1 VRSVAEIEAELI
13 APGGAFEIVIED
25 VLGEPTKVFAS
36 RNRSLREI
44 VESSAN
50 HGDSEYII
58 CEGQRITFREHFAR
72 VSAVAWHLRH
82 TYGVQPGDRVAI
94 LADNHPQW
102 IITFWATV
110 SIGGICAGLN
120 GWWNRDEILHA
131 LHDAEPKLL
140 IGDRKRLA
148 RIADVTES
156 AGLAFPVICI
166 EDDFAALEQGWDAG
180 AGKAPVLPDCQIA
193 EDGPALILYTSGTTG
208 RAKGALL
215 SHRCLITFLA
225 SAIFSGFRMM
235 MMEMESDKPAPAS
248 SLPNC
253 GLFSAPLFHLSGLF
267 TGVITSLAVGMKT
280 VWTLG
285 RFDPEKIL
293 QLIEAEKVTTWP
305 SLGSMAAR
313 VLDHPD
319 FDKYDVSSVSR
330 LGSGG
335 APTSAA
341 TQQRMTRGF
350 TGTGGRMALGYGLTE
365 SSGVGTHNWGEL
377 LEQHPNSVGRVF
389 PAAEISIRDED
400 NQPVPA
406 GQQGEICIRGSC
418 VMLGYWR
425 NPEAT
430 AKTIAPGRWLR
441 TGDIGHFEGDF
452 LYINT
457 RARDLILRNAENIYP
472 VEVEHCLELHPEIIE
487 AAVIGVPHP
496 DMGQEVKAVVVVAEG
511 GRTDIAQLHAFC
523 SARLAGFK
531 VPSQWEIRHL
541 PLPRNAAGKIMKNV
555 LSGAADLALTEE

>member
-1 VRSVAEIEAELI
+1 MRTVDEIEAELTG
-13 APGGAFEIVIED
+13 PGGAFEIGIEE
-25 VLGEPTKVFAS
+25 VLGEPIQVFKN
-36 RNRSLREI
+36 RTRSLREI
-44 VESSAN
+44 VQNSAN
-50 HGDSEYII
+50 HADNEYIV
-58 CEGQRITFREHFAR
+58 CEGQRITFRQHLAR
-72 VSAVAWHLRH
+72 VSAVAHQLRH
-82 TYGVQPGDRVAI
+82 TYGVNPGDRVAV

-102 IITFWATV
+102 IITFWASV
-110 SIGGICAGLN
+110 SIGAICVGLN
-120 GWWNRDEILHA
+120 GWWNREEILYA
-131 LHDAEPKLL
+131 LENAQPKLL

-148 RIADVTES
+148 RIEGEA
-156 AGLAFPVICI
+156 LPFPVLCI
-166 EDDFAALEQGWDAG
+166 EEDFATLEQGWDAG
-180 AGKAPVLPDCQIA
+180 DGKAPSLPDCQIA
-193 EDGPALILYTSGTTG
+193 EDDAALILYTSGTTG
-208 RAKGALL
+208 RAKGALI
-215 SHRCLITFLA
+215 SHRNLVMFLT

-235 MMEMESDKPAPAS
+235 IMEAESGKSLATS

-285 RFDPEKIL
+285 RFDPEKVL
-293 QLIEAEKVTTWP
+293 RLIEAERVTTWP

-319 FDKYDVSSVSR
+319 FDKYDTSTVSR

-341 TQQRMTRGF
+341 TQQRMTRNFKGA
-350 TGTGGRMALGYGLTE
+350 GGRMALGYGLTE

-389 PAAEISIRDED
+389 PSIEVCIRDEQD
-400 NQPVPA
+400 QPLPD
-406 GQQGEICIRGSC
+406 GREGEVCIRGSC

-430 AKTIAPGRWLR
+430 AKAIGPGRWLR
-441 TGDIGHFEGDF
+441 TGDIGHFDGKF

-472 VEVEHCLELHPEIIE
+472 VEIEHCLELHPEIIE

-496 DMGQEVKAVVVVAEG
+496 DLGQEVKAIIVVAAD
-511 GRTDIAQLHAFC
+511 TQPDIAGLREFC
-523 SARLAGFK
+523 GTRLAAFK
-531 VPSQWEIRHL
+531 VPSQWEVLRQ
-541 PLPRNAAGKIMKNV
+541 PLPRNAAGKILKNV
-555 LSGAADLALTEE
+555 LSGESESRLTEE

>member
-1 VRSVAEIEAELI
+1 MRSVDEIEAELVG
-13 APGGAFEIVIED
+13 PGGAFEIGVEE
-25 VLGEPTKVFAS
+25 VLGEQIKVFKN
-36 RNRSLREI
+36 RDRSLREI
-44 VESSAN
+44 VVNSAN
-50 HGDSEYII
+50 HGDNEHII
-58 CEGQRITFREHFAR
+58 CEGQRITFREHLAR
-72 VSAVAWHLRH
+72 VSAVANNLREN
-82 TYGVQPGDRVAI
+82 YGVKPGDRVAI

-120 GWWNRDEILHA
+120 GWWKREEILYA
-131 LHDAEPKLL
+131 LEGAEPKVLV
-140 IGDRKRLA
+140 GDRKRLA
-148 RIADVTES
+148 RIEGDELT
-156 AGLAFPVICI
+156 FPVICI
-166 EDDFAALEQGWDAG
+166 EDDFDRLERGWDDGNGPA
-180 AGKAPVLPDCQIA
+180 LPEYDIA
-193 EDGPALILYTSGTTG
+193 EDDPALILYTSGTTG

-225 SAIFSGFRMM
+225 SAVFSGFRMM
-235 MMEMESDKPAPAS
+235 IMEAEDGKTLDGS

-285 RFDPEKIL
+285 RFDPEKVL
-293 QLIEAEKVTTWP
+293 KLIEAEKVTTWP
-305 SLGSMAAR
+305 SLGNMAAR
-313 VLDHPD
+313 VMDHPD
-319 FDKYDVSSVSR
+319 FEKYDVSSVSR

-335 APTSAA
+335 APTSEAA
-341 TQQRMTRGF
+341 QQRMTKAFG
-350 TGTGGRMALGYGLTE
+350 GSGGRMALGYGLTE

-377 LEQHPNSVGRVF
+377 LETHPNSVGRVF
-389 PAAEISIRDED
+389 PGVEITIRDAD
-400 NQPVPA
+400 NEPLPE
-406 GQQGEICIRGSC
+406 GEQGEICIRGSC

-430 AKTIAPGRWLR
+430 AEAIAPGRWLR
-441 TGDIGHFEGDF
+441 TGDVGHFEGEF
-452 LYINT
+452 LYVNT

-496 DMGQEVKAVVVVAEG
+496 EMGQEVKAVVVVHESWEV
-511 GRTDIAQLHAFC
+511 DIHGVEAFC
-523 SARLAGFK
+523 RERLAAFK
-531 VPSQWEIRHL
+531 VPSQWQVLHQ

-555 LSGAADLALTEE
+555 LSGETESLLAEE

>member
-1 VRSVAEIEAELI
+1 MRSVEDIEAELI
-13 APGGAFEIVIED
+13 GPGGAFEIGVEE
-25 VLGEPTKVFAS
+25 VLGEQIKVFVD

-44 VESSAN
+44 VESSVN
-50 HGDSEYII
+50 HGENEHII
-58 CEGQRITFREHFAR
+58 CEGQRITFREHLAR
-72 VSAVAWHLRH
+72 VSAVAHSLRH
-82 TYGVQPGDRVAI
+82 TYGVNPGDRVAI

-131 LHDAEPKLL
+131 LEDAEPLLL

-148 RIADVTES
+148 RIEGVE
-156 AGLAFPVICI
+156 LPFPVICI
-166 EDDFAALEQGWDAG
+166 EENFAALEQGWDREDG
-180 AGKAPVLPDCQIA
+180 SAPALPDCQIV
-193 EDGPALILYTSGTTG
+193 EDDPALILYTSGTTG
-208 RAKGALL
+208 RAKGVLL

-235 MMEMESDKPAPAS
+235 MMEAESGKS
-248 SLPNC
+248 LEGGSLPNC

-285 RFDPEKIL
+285 RFEPEKIL
-293 QLIEAEKVTTWP
+293 RLIESEQVTTWP

-319 FDKYDVSSVSR
+319 FEQYDVSSVTR

-335 APTSAA
+335 APTSQA
-341 TQQRMTRGF
+341 TQQRMTKGF
-350 TGTGGRMALGYGLTE
+350 SGTGGRMALGYGLTE

-377 LEQHPNSVGRVF
+377 LEAHPNSVGRVF
-389 PAAEISIRDED
+389 PAVEITIRDDSNRPLPE
-400 NQPVPA
+400 
-406 GQQGEICIRGSC
+406 GEQGEICIRGSC
-418 VMLGYWR
+418 VMLEYWR

-430 AKTIAPGRWLR
+430 EKAIAPGRWLR
-441 TGDIGHFEGDF
+441 TGDVGHFEGEF
-452 LYINT
+452 LFINC
-457 RARDLILRNAENIYP
+457 RARDLILRNAENIHP
-472 VEVEHCLELHPEIIE
+472 VEVEHCIELHPDIIE

-496 DMGQEVKAVVVVAEG
+496 DIGQEVKAVVVVAAGFEA
-511 GRTDIAQLHAFC
+511 DIERFRAFC
-523 SARLAGFK
+523 HERLAPFK
-531 VPSQWEIRHL
+531 VPSQWEVL
-541 PLPRNAAGKIMKNV
+541 FQPLPRNAAGKIMKNV
-555 LSGAADLALTEE
+555 LSGEGDSRLMEE

>member
-1 VRSVAEIEAELI
+1 VRSVEEIEAELI
-13 APGGAFEIVIED
+13 GPGGAFEISVEEA
-25 VLGEPTKVFAS
+25 LGEKIKVFTN

-44 VESSAN
+44 VESSTN
-50 HGDSEYII
+50 HADNEYII
-58 CEGQRITFREHFAR
+58 CEGQRITFQEHLAR
-72 VSAVAWHLRH
+72 VSAVAHNLRH
-82 TYGVQPGDRVAI
+82 TYGVKPGDRVAI

-131 LHDAEPKLL
+131 LEDAEPRLL

-148 RIADVTES
+148 RIEGAE
-156 AGLAFPVICI
+156 LPFPVICI
-166 EDDFAALEQGWDAG
+166 EDDFAALEQGWDSEEG
-180 AGKAPVLPDCQIA
+180 NNPTLPDCQIA
-193 EDGPALILYTSGTTG
+193 EDDPALILYTSGTTG

-215 SHRCLITFLA
+215 SHRCLITFMA
-225 SAIFSGFRMM
+225 SAIFSGFRMII
-235 MMEMESDKPAPAS
+235 MEAESGNALEGS

-285 RFDPEKIL
+285 RFDPEKVL
-293 QLIEAEKVTTWP
+293 QLIESERVTTWP

-313 VLDHPD
+313 VLDHPN
-319 FDKYDVSSVSR
+319 FDRYDVSSVNR

-335 APTSAA
+335 APTSQA
-341 TQQRMTRGF
+341 TQQRMTKGF
-350 TGTGGRMALGYGLTE
+350 KGTGGSMALGYGLTE

-377 LEQHPNSVGRVF
+377 LEAHPNSVGRVF
-389 PAAEISIRDED
+389 PAVEVSIRDE
-400 NQPVPA
+400 NNNPLPE
-406 GQQGEICIRGSC
+406 GEQGEICIRGSC
-418 VMLGYWR
+418 IMLGYWR

-430 AKTIAPGRWLR
+430 KKAIAPGRWLR
-441 TGDIGHFEGDF
+441 TGDVGHFEGEF
-452 LYINT
+452 LYINS

-472 VEVEHCLELHPEIIE
+472 VEVEHCIELHPEIIE

-496 DMGQEVKAVVVVAEG
+496 DMGQEVKAIVVVIEG
-511 GRTDIAQLHAFC
+511 FQPDIKVLQAFC
-523 SARLAGFK
+523 SERLAAFK
-531 VPSQWEIRHL
+531 VPSQWEVHHQ

-555 LSGAADLALTEE
+555 LSGEADSQLMEE

>member
-1 VRSVAEIEAELI
+1 VRSVDEIEAELI
-13 APGGAFEIVIED
+13 GPGGAFEIVVED
-25 VLGEPTKVFAS
+25 VLGEPVKVFS
-36 RNRSLREI
+36 NRNRSLREI
-44 VESSAN
+44 VESSSN
-50 HGDSEYII
+50 HGDNEYII
-58 CEGQRITFREHFAR
+58 CEGQRITFREHLAR
-72 VSAVAWHLRH
+72 VSAVAWQLRH

-120 GWWNRDEILHA
+120 GWWNREEILHA
-131 LHDAEPKLL
+131 LGDAEPKLL

-148 RIADVTES
+148 RIEGDE
-156 AGLAFPVICI
+156 LPFPVISI
-166 EDDFAALEQGWDAG
+166 EDDFGSLEQGWDAG
-180 AGKAPVLPDCQIA
+180 EGNVPKLPDCKIG
-193 EDGPALILYTSGTTG
+193 EDDPALILYTSGTTG

-235 MMEMESDKPAPAS
+235 MMEAESGKAPQGS

-285 RFDPEKIL
+285 RFDPEKIPR
-293 QLIEAEKVTTWP
+293 LIEAEKVTTWP

-313 VLDHPD
+313 VLDHPG
-319 FDKYDVSSVSR
+319 FENYDVSSVSR

-350 TGTGGRMALGYGLTE
+350 TGAGGRMALGYGLTE

-377 LEQHPNSVGRVF
+377 LEQNPNSVGRVF
-389 PAAEISIRDED
+389 PPIEISIRNEA
-400 NQPVPA
+400 NQPVPT
-406 GQQGEICIRGSC
+406 GEQGEICIRGTC
-418 VMLGYWR
+418 VMLSYWR

-430 AKTIAPGRWLR
+430 QKAIAPGRWLR
-441 TGDIGHFEGDF
+441 SGDIGHFEGEF

-457 RARDLILRNAENIYP
+457 RARDLILRNAENVYP
-472 VEVEHCLELHPEIIE
+472 VEVEHCLELHPDIIE
-487 AAVIGVPHP
+487 AAVLGVPHA
-496 DMGQEVKAVVVVAEG
+496 DMGQEVKAVIVVTEG
-511 GRTDIAQLHAFC
+511 HQTDLPLLQAFC
-523 SARLAGFK
+523 SERLAKFK
-531 VPSQWEIRHL
+531 VPSQWEVRHQ

-555 LSGAADLALTEE
+555 LSGDDDTVLIEE

>member
-1 VRSVAEIEAELI
+1 VKSVAEIEAELI
-13 APGGAFEIVIED
+13 GPGGAFELGVEE
-25 VLGEPTKVFAS
+25 VLGEPIKVFKN

-44 VESSAN
+44 VENSAN
-50 HGDSEYII
+50 HGDKEYII
-58 CEGQRITFREHFAR
+58 CEGQRVTFRQHLAR
-72 VSAVAWHLRH
+72 VSAVAHQLRH
-82 TYGVQPGDRVAI
+82 TYGVNPGDRVAI

-110 SIGGICAGLN
+110 SIGAICAGLN
-120 GWWNRDEILHA
+120 GWWNKDEILHA
-131 LHDAEPKLL
+131 LEDAEPRLL
-140 IGDRKRLA
+140 LGDRKRLA
-148 RIADVTES
+148 RIAGVE
-156 AGLAFPVICI
+156 LPFPVLCI
-166 EDDFAALEQGWDAG
+166 EDDYAALEAGWDA
-180 AGKAPVLPDCQIA
+180 ADGKAPALPDCQIA
-193 EDGPALILYTSGTTG
+193 EDDPALILYTSGTTG

-215 SHRCLITFLA
+215 SHRSLITFLA

-235 MMEMESDKPAPAS
+235 LMEAESGKSLPGS

-293 QLIEAEKVTTWP
+293 QLIEAEQVTTWP

-319 FDKYDVSSVSR
+319 FDRYDVSSVTR

-335 APTSAA
+335 APTSEA
-341 TQQRMTRGF
+341 TQQRMTRSF
-350 TGTGGRMALGYGLTE
+350 KGTGGRMALGYGLTE

-377 LEQHPNSVGRVF
+377 LETHPNSVGRVF
-389 PAAEISIRDED
+389 PAIEISIRDDD
-400 NQPVPA
+400 NRPLPN
-406 GQQGEICIRGSC
+406 GEQGEICIRGSC

-430 AKTIAPGRWLR
+430 ARAIAPGRWLR
-441 TGDIGHFEGDF
+441 TGDVGHFEGEF
-452 LYINT
+452 LYINS

-472 VEVEHCLELHPEIIE
+472 VEIEHCLELHPEIIE
-487 AAVIGVPHP
+487 AAVIGVAHP
-496 DMGQEVKAVVVVAEG
+496 DMGQEVKAVIVVRQEYSVNL
-511 GRTDIAQLHAFC
+511 DLLHAFC
-523 SARLAGFK
+523 SERLAAFK
-531 VPSQWEIRHL
+531 VPSHWDVRHE

-555 LSGAADLALTEE
+555 LAGEAEVQLTEE

>member
-1 VRSVAEIEAELI
+1 VKSVEEIEAELI
-13 APGGAFEIVIED
+13 GPGGAFEIVTEEA
-25 VLGEPTKVFAS
+25 LGEHIKVFS
-36 RNRSLREI
+36 NRNRSLREI

-50 HGDSEYII
+50 HGDNEHII
-58 CEGQRITFREHFAR
+58 CEGQRITFRQHLAR
-72 VSAVAWHLRH
+72 VSAVAYKLRH
-82 TYGVQPGDRVAI
+82 TYGVNPGDRVAI

-131 LHDAEPKLL
+131 LDDAEPRLL

-148 RIADVTES
+148 RIEGS
-156 AGLAFPVICI
+156 ELPFPVICI
-166 EDDFAALEQGWDAG
+166 EDDFSTLEQGWDGEEGNTPA
-180 AGKAPVLPDCQIA
+180 LPDCQIA
-193 EDGPALILYTSGTTG
+193 EDDPALILYTSGTTG

-215 SHRCLITFLA
+215 SHRCLVTFLA

-235 MMEMESDKPAPAS
+235 MMEAESGKPLEGG

-293 QLIEAEKVTTWP
+293 QLIESEQVTTWP

-313 VLDHPD
+313 VLDHPN
-319 FDKYDVSSVSR
+319 FERYDVSSVSR

-335 APTSAA
+335 APTSQA
-341 TQQRMTRGF
+341 TQQRMTEGF
-350 TGTGGRMALGYGLTE
+350 SGTGGRMALGYGLTE

-377 LEQHPNSVGRVF
+377 LEAHPNSVGRIF
-389 PAAEISIRDED
+389 PGVEINIRDE
-400 NQPVPA
+400 NNNPLPE
-406 GQQGEICIRGSC
+406 GEQGEICIRGSC

-430 AKTIAPGRWLR
+430 KKAIAPGRWLR
-441 TGDIGHFEGDF
+441 TGDVGHFEGEF
-452 LYINT
+452 LYINS

-472 VEVEHCLELHPEIIE
+472 VEVEHCIELHPEIVE

-496 DMGQEVKAVVVVAEG
+496 DMGQEVKAIIVVAEG
-511 GRTDIAQLHAFC
+511 FEPDIEVLQAFC
-523 SARLAGFK
+523 RERLGAFK
-531 VPSQWEIRHL
+531 VPSQWEVL
-541 PLPRNAAGKIMKNV
+541 FQPLPRNAAGKIMKNV
-555 LSGAADLALTEE
+555 LSGETDSQLTEE

>member
-1 VRSVAEIEAELI
+1 MRSVEEIENELI
-13 APGGAFEIVIED
+13 GPGGAFEIVTEE
-25 VLGEPTKVFAS
+25 VLGEHIKVFRD

-44 VESSAN
+44 VESSGN
-50 HGDSEYII
+50 HGDNEHIV
-58 CEGQRITFREHFAR
+58 CEGERITFNQHLAR
-72 VSAVAWHLRH
+72 ISAVAHSLRH
-82 TYGVQPGDRVAI
+82 TYGVNPGDRVAI

-110 SIGGICAGLN
+110 SIGAICTALN
-120 GWWNRDEILHA
+120 GWWNQDEILHA
-131 LHDAEPKLL
+131 LEDAEPKLL

-148 RIADVTES
+148 RIDGVE
-156 AGLAFPVICI
+156 LPYPIICI
-166 EDDFAALEQGWDAG
+166 EDDFASLEQGWDSNTPA
-180 AGKAPVLPDCQIA
+180 LPACEIA
-193 EDGPALILYTSGTTG
+193 EDDPALILYTSGTTG

-235 MMEMESDKPAPAS
+235 MMEAESGKS
-248 SLPNC
+248 LGGNSLPNC

-285 RFDPEKIL
+285 RFEPEKIL
-293 QLIEAEKVTTWP
+293 QLIEQEKVTTWP

-313 VLDHPD
+313 VLDHPN
-319 FDKYDVSSVSR
+319 FDHYDVSSVTR

-350 TGTGGRMALGYGLTE
+350 KGTGGQMALGYGLTE
-365 SSGVGTHNWGEL
+365 SSGVGTHNWGAL

-389 PAAEISIRDED
+389 PAAEVTIRDEH
-400 NQPVPA
+400 NNPLPE
-406 GQQGEICIRGSC
+406 GEQGEICIRGSC

-425 NPEAT
+425 NQEAT
-430 AKTIAPGRWLR
+430 DKAIAPGRWLR
-441 TGDIGHFEGDF
+441 TGDIGHFEGEF

-472 VEVEHCLELHPEIIE
+472 VEVEHCIELHPEIIE

-496 DMGQEVKAVVVVAEG
+496 DMGQEVKAIIVVSEG
-511 GRTDIAQLHAFC
+511 TAPDIEGLRAFC
-523 SARLAGFK
+523 SERLAAFK
-531 VPSQWEIRHL
+531 VPSHWQIQRE

-555 LSGAADLALTEE
+555 LSGEAKSQLMEE

>member
-1 VRSVAEIEAELI
+1 MRSVDEIEAELI
-13 APGGAFEIVIED
+13 GPGGAFELGTEE
-25 VLGEPTKVFAS
+25 VLGESIKVFKN
-36 RNRSLREI
+36 RDRSLRHI
-44 VESSAN
+44 VLNSAN
-50 HGDSEYII
+50 HGDNEHII
-58 CEGQRITFREHFAR
+58 CEDQRITFAQHLAR
-72 VSAVAWHLRH
+72 VSAVANSLRDN
-82 TYGVQPGDRVAI
+82 YGVKPGDRVAI

-120 GWWNRDEILHA
+120 GWWKRDEILHA
-131 LHDAEPKLL
+131 LEDAEPRLL
-140 IGDRKRLA
+140 VGDRKRLA
-148 RIADVTES
+148 RIEGEALS
-156 AGLAFPVICI
+156 FPVVCI
-166 EDDFAALEQGWDAG
+166 EDGYAELERGWDSSA
-180 AGKAPVLPDCQIA
+180 APALPDCDIA
-193 EDGPALILYTSGTTG
+193 EDDPALILYTSGTTG

-225 SAIFSGFRMM
+225 SAVFSGFRMM
-235 MMEMESDKPAPAS
+235 IMEAEAGKTLEGGL
-248 SLPNC
+248 LPNC

-285 RFDPEKIL
+285 RFDPEKVL

-305 SLGSMAAR
+305 SLGSMATR
-313 VLDHPD
+313 VMDHPD

-335 APTSAA
+335 APTSEAA
-341 TQQRMTRGF
+341 QQRMTKAFG
-350 TGTGGRMALGYGLTE
+350 GTGGRMALGYGLTE

-377 LEQHPNSVGRVF
+377 LEVHPNSVGRVF
-389 PAAEISIRDED
+389 PGVEISIRDED
-400 NQPVPA
+400 NEPLPP
-406 GQQGEICIRGSC
+406 GEQGEICIRGSC

-430 AKTIAPGRWLR
+430 AQAIAPGRWLR
-441 TGDIGHFEGDF
+441 TGDMGHFEGEF
-452 LYINT
+452 LYVNT

-496 DMGQEVKAVVVVAEG
+496 EMGQEVKAIVVVREEWQADLTGVE
-511 GRTDIAQLHAFC
+511 AFC
-523 SARLAGFK
+523 RERLAAFK
-531 VPSQWEIRHL
+531 VPSQWQVLHR

-555 LSGAADLALTEE
+555 LSGEAELQLTEE

>member
-1 VRSVAEIEAELI
+1 VRSVEEIEAELI
-13 APGGAFEIVIED
+13 GPGGAFEIVVET
-25 VLGEPTKVFAS
+25 VLGEPIKVFKQ
-36 RNRSLREI
+36 RNRSLREL
-44 VESSAN
+44 VENSAN
-50 HGDSEYII
+50 HADNEYIV
-58 CEGQRITFREHFAR
+58 CEGQRITFRQHLAR
-72 VSAVAWHLRH
+72 VSAVADRLRRH
-82 TYGVQPGDRVAI
+82 YGVHPGDRVAI
-94 LADNHPQW
+94 LADNHPEW

-110 SIGGICAGLN
+110 SIGAICVGLN
-120 GWWNRDEILHA
+120 GWWNREEILYA
-131 LHDAEPKLL
+131 LKDAEPKLL
-140 IGDRKRLA
+140 VGDRKRLA
-148 RIADVTES
+148 RIAGDS
-156 AGLAFPVICI
+156 FPFPVLCI
-166 EDDFAALEQGWDAG
+166 EDDFALLEQGWEDNPPA
-180 AGKAPVLPDCQIA
+180 LPGCQIA
-193 EDGPALILYTSGTTG
+193 EDDPALILYTSGTTG

-215 SHRCLITFLA
+215 SHRSLITFLA

-235 MMEMESDKPAPAS
+235 IMEAESGQPQGGTQY
-248 SLPNC
+248 PNC

-293 QLIEAEKVTTWP
+293 RLIEAERVTTWP

-319 FDKYDVSSVSR
+319 FAKYDVSSVSR

-335 APTSAA
+335 APTSSA
-341 TQQRMTRGF
+341 TQQRMTENFKGS
-350 TGTGGRMALGYGLTE
+350 GGRMALGYGLTE

-389 PAAEISIRDED
+389 PAIEISIRDEH
-400 NQPVPA
+400 NLPVPERTE
-406 GQQGEICIRGSC
+406 GEICIRGSC

-430 AKTIAPGRWLR
+430 RKAIAPGRWLR
-441 TGDIGHFEGDF
+441 TGDIGHFEGEF

-472 VEVEHCLELHPEIIE
+472 VEVEHCLELHPDVIE
-487 AAVIGVPHP
+487 AAVFGVPHP
-496 DMGQEVKAVVVVAEG
+496 DMGQEVKAVVVVAAG
-511 GRTDIAQLHAFC
+511 FTPDLGSLQAFC
-523 SARLAGFK
+523 SARIAAFK
-531 VPSQWEIRHL
+531 VPSQWEVHYQ

-555 LSGAADLALTEE
+555 LCGEADLLLIEE

>member
-1 VRSVAEIEAELI
+1 VRSVADIEAELI
-13 APGGAFEIVIED
+13 GPGGAFELGIEE
-25 VLGEPTKVFAS
+25 VLGEPIKVFKN

-44 VESSAN
+44 LESSTN
-50 HGDSEYII
+50 HGDNEYIV
-58 CEGQRITFREHFAR
+58 CEEQRITFREHLAR
-72 VSAVAWHLRH
+72 VSAVAYRLRH
-82 TYGVQPGDRVAI
+82 TYGVNPGDRVAI

-110 SIGGICAGLN
+110 SIGAICAGLN
-120 GWWNRDEILHA
+120 GWWNKDEILHA
-131 LHDAEPKLL
+131 LESAEPRLL
-140 IGDRKRLA
+140 LGDRKRLA
-148 RIADVTES
+148 RIAGV
-156 AGLAFPVICI
+156 ALPFPVLCI
-166 EDDFAALEQGWDAG
+166 EDDFAALEQGWDATDG
-180 AGKAPVLPDCQIA
+180 NAPALPDCQIA
-193 EDGPALILYTSGTTG
+193 EDDPALILYTSGTTG

-235 MMEMESDKPAPAS
+235 MMEAESGKSLAGG

-285 RFDPEKIL
+285 RFEPEKIL
-293 QLIEAEKVTTWP
+293 QLIEAEQVTTWP

-313 VLDHPD
+313 VLDHPR
-319 FDKYDVSSVSR
+319 FERYDVSSVTR

-341 TQQRMTRGF
+341 TQQRMTSSF
-350 TGTGGRMALGYGLTE
+350 KGTGGRMALGYGLTE
-365 SSGVGTHNWGEL
+365 SAGVGTHNWGEL
-377 LEQHPNSVGRVF
+377 LETHPNSVGRVF
-389 PAAEISIRDED
+389 PAIEVSIRDD
-400 NQPVPA
+400 HNQPLPNGA
-406 GQQGEICIRGSC
+406 QGEICIRGSC

-425 NPEAT
+425 NPQAT
-430 AKTIAPGRWLR
+430 EKAIAPGRWLR
-441 TGDIGHFEGDF
+441 TGDVGHFEGEF
-452 LYINT
+452 LYINS

-472 VEVEHCLELHPEIIE
+472 VEIEHCLELHPEIIE

-496 DMGQEVKAVVVVAEG
+496 DMGQEVKAIVVVAAGYRPDTEH
-511 GRTDIAQLHAFC
+511 LHAFC
-523 SARLAGFK
+523 SERLAAFK
-531 VPSQWEIRHL
+531 VPSQWDVRHA

-555 LSGAADLALTEE
+555 LSGEADAQLTEE